1 MIKFTIVRQMGTRT
15 DGGVGRNGYVCT
27 YVRLL
32 GVGISAQR
40 KDLNSMILFALK
52 KL

>member
-15 DGGVGRNGYVCT
+15 DGGVGRSGYVCT